1 MPLLIREPSSVI
13 RRCFERAMASLASHP
28 DRARTS
34 DHYEFLPPL
43 PRYAL
48 DSDAAR
54 LGEFQRAELVGWR
67 YLVRDTDGL
76 TIVDIDDDF
85 DLTYSSVQK
94 GGAAERYERVL
105 HSLDHDVAKSDDECD
120 VEVVET
126 PELGA
131 SALVAT
137 IGGKS
142 PRLRFDFARKAGS
155 RPACY
160 RRRVLCS
167 RPAAIPTA

>member
-1 MPLLIREPSSVI
+1 
-13 RRCFERAMASLASHP
+13 
-28 DRARTS
+28 
-34 DHYEFLPPL
+34 
-43 PRYAL
+43 
-48 DSDAAR
+48 
-54 LGEFQRAELVGWR
+54 
-67 YLVRDTDGL
+67 LVRDTDGL

-137 IGGKS
+137 IGGS
-142 PRLRFDFARKAGS
+142 
-155 RPACY
+155 
-160 RRRVLCS
+160 RRVYALTS
-167 RPAAIPTA
+167 RGRLDLGQRVTEDEFYAVVLQPSPPPERQPKRGADDEFVI